1 MNDPQI
7 DPVGA
12 IRGLLEQASDAQCEH
27 LSGTIQ
33 LHISEQPVCVTINHG
48 RFSAEPGHHESPDT
62 VITMDKHTLTR
73 LMSSQ
78 INAREAL
85 QAGDATI
92 RGDLAFLY
100 RVMLAFNL
108 HHLTFFQRG

>member
-33 LHISEQPVCVTINHG
+33 LYISGHPVCVTINHG
-48 RFSAEPGHHESPDT
+48 RFEAQYDQHESPDT
-62 VITMDKHTLTR
+62 IITMGADTFDR
-73 LMSSQ
+73 LLSSAV
-78 INAREAL
+78 NARQAL
-85 QAGDATI
+85 QNGDATI
-92 RGDLAFLY
+92 RGDLLFLY
-100 RVMLAFNL
+100 RVMLAFDL
-108 HHLTFFQRG
+108 HHLTFFQRS

>member
-1 MNDPQI
+1 MI
-7 DPVGA
+7 DPENHPACA
-12 IRGLLEQASDAQCEH
+12 IRGLLEQASDAQCSH

-33 LHISEQPVCVTINHG
+33 LYISERPVCVTIHHG
-48 RFSAEPGHHESPDT
+48 QFSVEPFQHENPDT
-62 VITMDKHTLTR
+62 VITMDGHTLSR
-73 LMSSQ
+73 LMSSL

-85 QAGDATI
+85 QEGHATI
-92 RGDLAFLY
+92 RGDLSFLY